1 MASRDE
7 NTQIQVLV
15 VDDSAVVRQVMHA
28 VLSQEGD
35 MNVTVAADP
44 IFALQKMKQVRP
56 HVIVLDLEMPRMDG
70 LTFLRKI
77 MAEDPIPTLIC
88 SSVAARGTLAAMK
101 AMQDGA
107 IGIVTKPKLAVGNF
121 LHESAVMLIDA
132 VRSAAAARMRRR
144 ANLKVEQKS
153 RVPAPRVA
161 AALAVNGSGVI
172 AIGAST
178 GGTEAIS
185 TILTAMPKESPGIV
199 VVQHMPEHFTAA
211 FAKWLDNI
219 CEVDVKEAE
228 HGDVIMPGKALIA
241 PGNRQMS
248 IFRLG
253 ASYRIRV
260 SDGPLVSRHRPSV
273 NFLFRSVAKTAGS
286 DALGVILTGMGDDGA
301 EGLFEMR
308 QAGAH
313 TIAQDEASCVV
324 FGMPKEA
331 ISCGAAAAVLPLESI
346 ATTLINVGMRAA
358 RAVPETILVD

>member
-1 MASRDE
+1 MASGND
-7 NTQIQVLV
+7 NAQIQVLV

-44 IFALQKMKQVRP
+44 IFAMQKMKQVRP

-77 MAEDPIPTLIC
+77 MADDPIPTLIC
-88 SSVAARGTLAAMK
+88 SSVAARGTLAAIK

-107 IGIVTKPKLAVGNF
+107 VGIVTKPKLAVGNF

-132 VRSAAAARMRRR
+132 VRSAAAARIRRR
-144 ANLKVEQKS
+144 EAFSLHSK
-153 RVPAPRVA
+153 P
-161 AALAVNGSGVI
+161 AALAVSRAPFTAASRGII

-178 GGTEAIS
+178 GGTEAIA
-185 TILTAMPKESPGIV
+185 TILSAMPKESPGIV

-219 CEVDVKEAE
+219 CQIDVKEAE
-228 HGDVIMPGKALIA
+228 HGDMIVPGKAFIA
-241 PGNRQMS
+241 PGNKQMS
-248 IFRLG
+248 VLSLG
-253 ASYRIRV
+253 EHFRIRV
-260 SDGPLVSRHRPSV
+260 VDGPLVSRHRPSV
-273 NFLFRSVAKTAGS
+273 NFLFHSVAKTAGN

-301 EGLFEMR
+301 DGLLAMR
-308 QAGAH
+308 NAGAY

-331 ISCGAAAAVLPLESI
+331 ISRGAVLEILPLESI
-346 ATTLINVGMRAA
+346 P
-358 RAVPETILVD
+358 AVLTNNAIHGVRESCSL